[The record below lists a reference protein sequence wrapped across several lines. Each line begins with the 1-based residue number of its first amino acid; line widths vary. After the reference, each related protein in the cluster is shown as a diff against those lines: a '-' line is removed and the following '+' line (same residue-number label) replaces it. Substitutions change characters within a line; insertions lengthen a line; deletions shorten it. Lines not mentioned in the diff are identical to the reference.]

1 MQFTVHLDQ
10 EALDAFDES
19 LKAISDRALDA
30 EPAMIRIADDF
41 QETERL
47 AFATGGG
54 RLGEWTPDSEVWAAT
69 KAKRGKGSRTLVYT
83 GTLERS
89 LIEAHAKY
97 SLRVTGPGELI
108 VGTLDPV
115 AHLHQDGT
123 GDRYVKT
130 RNGQPLRKQKY
141 SGKMPM
147 RRMLQVLP
155 SDEVRWSQFVSEH
168 LTGESG
174 FKVGL

>member
-10 EALDAFDES
+10 AALDDFDEM
-19 LKAISDRALDA
+19 LGALSDRALDA
-30 EPAMIRIADDF
+30 EPAMVRIADDF
-41 QETERL
+41 TEMERV
-47 AFATGGG
+47 AFATHGANRGG
-54 RLGEWTPDSEVWAAT
+54 WAPDSADWLAT
-69 KAKRGKGSRTLVYT
+69 KEKRGKGDRTLVYT

-123 GDRYVKT
+123 GDRFVKT
-130 RNGQPLRKQKY
+130 RNGVPLRKDKY
-141 SGKMPM
+141 AGKMPM

-155 SDEVRWSQFVSEH
+155 SDEVRWSLFVSEH
-168 LTGESG
+168 LTGATG
-174 FKVGL
+174 FRVGL